1 MKLKRDDTVMVMVGR
16 DKGKTGKITAV
27 LPAKN
32 QVVVDKINI
41 SKRHTKPSDKNP
53 RGGILDLIKPI
64 DISKLMVIDP
74 ESGLP
79 ARIGYQINDNGVKE
93 RVFKVGKQRL
103 ANKKAKPKSSVSEKS
118 DIKTDVKDAKVDEVK
133 PVAKKAPAKAPK
145 IEGGDK

>member
-1 MKLKRDDTVMVMVGR
+1 MKLKRDDTVMVMAGR

-32 QVVVDKINI
+32 QVIVENINV

-79 ARIGYQINDNGVKE
+79 ARIGYVINDAGVKE
-93 RVFKVGKQRL
+93 RVFKVGAQRL
-103 ANKKAKPKSSVSEKS
+103 ANKKAKPS
-118 DIKTDVKDAKVDEVK
+118 
-133 PVAKKAPAKAPK
+133 AKKTTSADKSAVVDSKPESDETAPK
-145 IEGGDK
+145 KTPSKAKKSEGGDK